1 MFVVLVIA
9 SIGFDNIVLKSG
21 NIPATGSV
29 ARREPWAVS
38 MCAGTYISET
48 PTDVES
54 HFLEL

>member
-9 SIGFDNIVLKSG
+9 SIGFDNIG